1 MEILD
6 IKLIK
11 PNIFKDDRGYFFE
24 SFNSNKFSEIIGR
37 NIDFIQDN
45 YSISQQHVLRG
56 LHYQLNA
63 PQAKLIQVIK
73 GEIFDVAVD
82 LRKSSPTFGKW
93 VGHILSEENRLQMF
107 IPEGFA
113 HGFLTLSAKSEVLYK
128 VNAPY
133 NPDDEKTIIWND
145 PTLNINWPF
154 EKIPILS
161 DRDKNSPVLHIN
173 NCYK

>member
-1 MEILD
+1 MDIPD

-11 PNIFKDDRGYFFE
+11 TDIFKDDRGYFFE
-24 SFNSNKFSEIIGR
+24 SFNVDKFSEIIGR
-37 NIDFIQDN
+37 RIDFVQDN
-45 YSISQQHVLRG
+45 YSISHQHVLRG
-56 LHYQLNA
+56 LHYQLNF
-63 PQAKLIQVIK
+63 PQAKLIQVTK
-73 GEIFDVAVD
+73 GKIFDVAVD
-82 LRKSSPTFGKW
+82 LRKSSATFGKW

-133 NPDDEKTIIWND
+133 NPSDEKTIIWND
-145 PTLNINWPF
+145 PTLNINWPID
-154 EKIPILS
+154 KNPILS
-161 DRDKNSPVLHIN
+161 NRDKNAPVLHIN